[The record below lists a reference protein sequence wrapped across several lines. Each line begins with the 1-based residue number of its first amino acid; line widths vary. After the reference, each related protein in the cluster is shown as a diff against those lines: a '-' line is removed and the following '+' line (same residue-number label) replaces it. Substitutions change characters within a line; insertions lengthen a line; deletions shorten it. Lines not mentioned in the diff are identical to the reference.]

1 MSGTEDASGRYA
13 AIENWS
19 TPELTVGIIESQL
32 AGVAAVL
39 PAAGARNIANNVKQ
53 YHLFSVL
60 IAMFSGFFGLMLAYY
75 FDMAAGATIVV
86 ISSVLFFLTLLLKP
100 YFSR

>member
-1 MSGTEDASGRYA
+1 MISG
-13 AIENWS
+13 
-19 TPELTVGIIESQL
+19 V
-32 AGVAAVL
+32 
-39 PAAGARNIANNVKQ
+39 
-53 YHLFSVL
+53 
-60 IAMFSGFFGLMLAYY
+60 FGLMLAYY

>member
-1 MSGTEDASGRYA
+1 DDQDADPLDADGDDDG
-13 AIENWS
+13 E
-19 TPELTVGIIESQL
+19 
-32 AGVAAVL
+32 
-39 PAAGARNIANNVKQ
+39 Q

-60 IAMFSGFFGLMLAYY
+60 IAMFSGFLGLMLAYY

>member
-1 MSGTEDASGRYA
+1 M
-13 AIENWS
+13 
-19 TPELTVGIIESQL
+19 
-32 AGVAAVL
+32 
-39 PAAGARNIANNVKQ
+39 
-53 YHLFSVL
+53 L
-60 IAMFSGFFGLMLAYY
+60 IAMFSGFLGLMLAYY

>member
-1 MSGTEDASGRYA
+1 M
-13 AIENWS
+13 
-19 TPELTVGIIESQL
+19 L
-32 AGVAAVL
+32 VL